1 MFLCPKFYF
10 KLTSEPFFKRCR
22 FICLECAEIGDG
34 WATIKFTILKLFI
47 TVTEQQKAV
56 KHMSSSR
63 TQYNTA
69 VQFETSKQSGSCQNS
84 AKIYLPTH
92 SNWQQPH
99 PQFFRLIQHILTFQL
114 MCAQSVDECQL
125 KSNSIHNTPL
135 PSFYI
140 GMCIPL
146 ARESRRIF
154 QSLKFR
160 PKVIL
165 I

>member
-114 MCAQSVDECQL
+114 MCAQSVDGCQL

-135 PSFYI
+135 P
-140 GMCIPL
+140 
-146 ARESRRIF
+146 
-154 QSLKFR
+154 
-160 PKVIL
+160 
-165 I
+165 